1 MMLMMTLMLMLMV
14 PVDLFARCIGGEQRE
29 MRHVNTVAVAVVTA
43 PATATA
49 TAPTTATTTTTGVL
63 LPKPFGHPFLVF
75 LCGLYV
81 RRR

>member
-29 MRHVNTVAVAVVTA
+29 MRHVNTVAVAVAV
-43 PATATA
+43 
-49 TAPTTATTTTTGVL
+49 PTTPTAATGVL
-63 LPKPFGHPFLVF
+63 LPKPFGHPFPVF